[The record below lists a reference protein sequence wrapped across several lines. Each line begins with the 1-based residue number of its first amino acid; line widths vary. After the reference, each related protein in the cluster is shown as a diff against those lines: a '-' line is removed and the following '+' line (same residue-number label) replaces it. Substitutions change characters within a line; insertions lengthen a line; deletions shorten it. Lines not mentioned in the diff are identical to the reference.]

1 MSTKNETR
9 DEKMKTESIQSE
21 SCHSACWGNLQD
33 YTNAK
38 QKP

>member
-21 SCHSACWGNLQD
+21 SSVQNQMPSIW
-33 YTNAK
+33 YT
-38 QKP
+38 